1 MYDIYVTDM
10 EFERCEKDKEQ
21 ISLIVPYTVIHF
33 VLSGEGT
40 INGQKVSEN
49 TVFISYKDT
58 HMDYYPS
65 RTNPW
70 SYVYVRLLGRDIKK
84 AFLDYDLK
92 QGITILPFHKKKELF
107 HILSLYNSLCDY
119 DNQQAARTIANAVL
133 LLFEKESTK
142 SDTVSIQNQ
151 NAEKVKRFIDENYH
165 KKITVS
171 LIADEFFLSKD
182 YIRNLFIKFYGVS
195 PKSYIQNVR
204 MERAKKLL
212 SKTQTSIALIA
223 NSVGYDDPLLFSKMF
238 KKYYSVSPTKFR
250 GEWNEKQ
257 WYYEKNRIQK
267 YIQI

>member
-10 EFERCEKDKEQ
+10 EFERCRKDKEQ

-40 INGQKVSEN
+40 INGQRVSEN
-49 TVFISYKDT
+49 SVFISYKDT
-58 HMDYYPS
+58 HMDYQPS

-70 SYVYVRLLGRDIKK
+70 SYIYVRLLGQDIKK
-84 AFLDYDLK
+84 VFHDYDFQ
-92 QGITILPFHKKKELF
+92 QGLTILPFQKRKELF
-107 HILSLYNSLCDY
+107 NILSLYDSVYDY
-119 DNQQAARTIANAVL
+119 NNHDAAKIIANAVL
-133 LLFEKESTK
+133 LLFEKESIA

-165 KKITVS
+165 KKLTVS
-171 LIADEFFLSKD
+171 LIADEVFLSKD
-182 YIRNLFIKFYGVS
+182 YIRNLFIKFYGVP

-204 MERAKKLL
+204 MERAKNLL

-238 KKYYSVSPTKFR
+238 KKYYDVSPSKFR
-250 GEWNEKQ
+250 REQSK
-257 WYYEKNRIQK
+257 K
-267 YIQI
+267 